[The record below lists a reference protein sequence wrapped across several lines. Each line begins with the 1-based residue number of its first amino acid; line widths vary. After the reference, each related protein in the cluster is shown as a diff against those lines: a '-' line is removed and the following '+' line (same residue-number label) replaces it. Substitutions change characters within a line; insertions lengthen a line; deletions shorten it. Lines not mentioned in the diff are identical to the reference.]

1 MPKRIPLRELSKEE
15 RKEIAR
21 LAKARTEP
29 VNLVMRASVIQAMV
43 EDPKLPPS
51 QAGRKAGF
59 ATDATGIAWVK
70 RFNAEGTAGLQD
82 RERAGRPRTHSEEVR
97 SQLISLALQKP
108 RSLGY
113 PHELWTLE
121 RLQTAFL
128 ERHGD
133 YHTVFSFRD
142 GDGNLVSSPTEPA
155 EDLIKLSNS
164 GQFDDRLKRAI
175 LNNEDHGLDVEEMD
189 IDGEMTLKLRHN
201 SATDFTSLATKPDEV
216 EDIFLVI
223 QYRLAQ

>member
-1 MPKRIPLRELSKEE
+1 MMPKRIRLRELSKEE

-43 EDPKLPPS
+43 EDATLPPS

-59 ATDATGIAWVK
+59 ATDSTGIAWVK
-70 RFNAEGTAGLQD
+70 RFNAEGIAGLQD

-121 RLQTAFL
+121 RLQTAFR
-128 ERHGD
+128 ERHGT
-133 YHTVFSFRD
+133 H
-142 GDGNLVSSPTEPA
+142 
-155 EDLIKLSNS
+155 LSDS
-164 GQFDDRLKRAI
+164 TIWTWLDEEGLKWKRQQSWF
-175 LNNEDHGLDVEEMD
+175 H
-189 IDGEMTLKLRHN
+189 
-201 SATDFTSLATKPDEV
+201 EV
-216 EDIFLVI
+216 EKHDPEFAEKRGASSDVT
-223 QYRLAQ
+223 